1 MLQLHIDEIAQKTTI
16 SAEKVEIT
24 IGAMF
29 DFLQKQGSETNVAK
43 LFEMIPEASQFAQK
57 YPIDNDVG
65 GLKGFM
71 AGLMDKEDGMMDAL
85 ALAEMLEGEGVTQ
98 NQIRIIGE
106 QLLLSLRPIVGDE
119 LIDDLIDD
127 IPVLKKILA

>member
-57 YPIDNDVG
+57 YSIDNDVG